1 MAVRESFPRQS
12 ARTQRFSLGRPR
24 SFTVAPDGSR
34 VVFVRS
40 SAGDDAVNRLWVM
53 DLPAGEERMVFD
65 PPSGD
70 EELSPEER
78 ARRER
83 AREAAG
89 GVVSYATDRTVTR
102 ATLTLAGELRLIDLV
117 SGRDQEWT
125 PQSSVFDPRLDPA
138 GARIAYVGDR
148 ALRLFEPDGDDRLL
162 AGDAEP
168 DLSWGLAEHVAAEEM
183 ERFRGYWWS
192 PDGKRIAATRVDESM
207 VTSVSIFDAIDP
219 LSEPRSMRYPLA
231 GTSNADVSLWLVG
244 LDGSRSEV
252 VWDRERFEY
261 LARVVWTESAPL
273 TLLVQSR
280 DQRTVQILSVDDEGR
295 SVVHREVTDDA
306 WVELVEGAPA
316 FTSDGHL
323 VTTVDDE
330 WRRLVVGDETVTP
343 AGMQVRRILDTD
355 ESVLF
360 VASEDPTEEHVYRWS
375 PDAGLE
381 RLTQTPGVHTATGKG
396 DVFVITSD
404 TLDGPP
410 TSTLFVKGEPVH
422 TFVSHAEEPVIKP
435 APVFFSAG
443 TRELRS
449 AVLTPRGEEP
459 SEALPVL
466 LDPYGGP
473 WFQRVTKT
481 RWQFLESQWLA
492 DQGFAVLVIDGRG
505 TPGRGREWELG
516 VHGDLYGPTLED
528 QVDGL
533 HAAAE
538 RYPFLDLDRVAIR
551 GWSFGGGLAAFGV
564 LRRPEV
570 FRAAVVGAPVT
581 EERLYDTHYTER
593 YLGHPDENPEA
604 YRNGSVL
611 PEAANLDRPMLL
623 IHGIVDDNVLFAN
636 ALRLSQALTEAGRP
650 HTFIPLP
657 GITHRPN
664 KPEVAENLLLL
675 QVRFLKDALELGG

>member
-1 MAVRESFPRQS
+1 MRESFPRQS

-40 SAGDDAVNRLWVM
+40 STGDDPVNRLWM
-53 DLPAGEERMVFD
+53 IDLPAGEERLVFD
-65 PPSGD
+65 PPASA

-89 GVVSYATDRTVTR
+89 GVVSYATDRDVTR
-102 ATLTLAGELRLIDLV
+102 AVLTLGGEVRVIDLRT
-117 SGRDQEWT
+117 GEQQEWT
-125 PQSSVFDPRLDPA
+125 PQPPAFDPRLDPT
-138 GARIAYVGDR
+138 GTRVAYVGDR
-148 ALRLFEPDGDDRLL
+148 TLRLLDPGGENRLL

-183 ERFRGYWWS
+183 GRFRGFWWS
-192 PDGKRIAATRVDESM
+192 PDGSRIAATRVDERM
-207 VTSVSIFDAIDP
+207 VTSVAIFDAIDP
-219 LSEPRSMRYPLA
+219 LSEPRTMRYPLA
-231 GTSNADVSLWLVG
+231 GTRNAEVTLWVVG
-244 LDGSRSEV
+244 LDGSRTEV
-252 VWDRERFEY
+252 RWDRERFEY
-261 LARVVWTESAPL
+261 LARVVWPENGPL

-280 DQRTVQILSVDDEGR
+280 DQRLARILTVDAGGETRVI
-295 SVVHREVTDDA
+295 REQTDDA
-306 WVELVEGAPA
+306 WVELVEGSPA
-316 FTSDGHL
+316 YTSDGQL
-323 VTTVDDE
+323 VTTIDDD

-343 AGMQVRRILDTD
+343 PGLQVRRILDSD
-355 ESVLF
+355 DAILF
-360 VASEDPTEEHVYRWS
+360 VASEDPTEEHVWRWA

-381 RLTQTPGVHTATGKG
+381 RLTASSGVHTGTGHG
-396 DVFVITSD
+396 EVVVITSE
-404 TLDGPP
+404 TLDGPAS
-410 TSTLFVKGEPVH
+410 STLFVKGEPVH
-422 TFVSHAEEPVIKP
+422 TFASHAEEPVIGTK
-435 APVFFSAG
+435 PVFFSAG
-443 TRELRS
+443 RRELRS
-449 AVLTPRGEEP
+449 ALLTPNGEEP
-459 SEALPVL
+459 TEPLPVL

-473 WFQRVTKT
+473 WFQRVMKA
-481 RWQFLESQWLA
+481 RFEFLESQWFA

-516 VHGDLYGPTLED
+516 VRGDLYGPTLED

-538 RYPFLDLDRVAIR
+538 RYPFLDLERVAIR

-564 LRRPEV
+564 LRRPDV

-581 EERLYDTHYTER
+581 DERLYDTHYTER
-593 YLGHPDENPEA
+593 YLGHPDENPDA
-604 YRNGSVL
+604 YRTGSVL
-611 PEAANLDRPMLL
+611 PEAATLERPMLL
-623 IHGIVDDNVLFAN
+623 IHGIVDDNCLIAN

-650 HTFIPLP
+650 HTFVPLS

-675 QVRFLKDALELGG
+675 QVAFLKEALGLEG